1 MSEPGGRGMPKDFEA
16 LVDELKA
23 LKEAEEEAAKI
34 VENAER
40 DAEKMIR
47 EAEEQSANIMSETE
61 EDIRKA
67 SRELRQDAH
76 ADTRSEADSLEKNY
90 ATDIKRIKNKAS
102 KNMEEAVAYVVNQ
115 ALETKTETKGGS

>member
-1 MSEPGGRGMPKDFEA
+1 MPKDFEA

-23 LKEAEEEAAKI
+23 LKEAEAEAGKI

-47 EAEEQSANIMSETE
+47 EAEEQSASIMSETE

-67 SRELRQDAH
+67 SREMRQEAQS
-76 ADTRSEADSLEKNY
+76 DTKTEVETLEKNY
-90 ATDIKRIKNKAS
+90 AADLKAVRKKAS
-102 KNMEEAVAYVVNQ
+102 NSMEEAVSYIVDQ
-115 ALETKTETKGGS
+115 ALETKSQPKGE